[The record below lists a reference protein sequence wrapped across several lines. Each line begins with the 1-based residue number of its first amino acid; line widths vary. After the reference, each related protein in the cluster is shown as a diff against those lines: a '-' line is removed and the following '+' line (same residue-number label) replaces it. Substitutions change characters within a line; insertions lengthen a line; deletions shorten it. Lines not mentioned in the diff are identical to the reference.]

1 MRILLIDPV
10 TTARAVSVEE
20 RRRLRQGIGY
30 PGLGLLTVAALTPPD
45 IDVRVVDESVEEIP
59 THWDPDLVGISV
71 QAPTAPY
78 AYELARRYREQD
90 VPVVLGGIHVSLNP
104 AEGTPHADAVVL
116 GEAEST
122 WPRLLDDFR
131 QGAMAPCYRADGLV
145 DLDAS
150 PEPRRELLRAEDYRI
165 PWVVQGS
172 KGCPFGCEFCSLYAY
187 VGMRTRLRRV
197 DRVVEEIG
205 RMPGDAV
212 LFADDNLYADRA
224 WALHLFRALRS
235 VGKRWIAEAT
245 WHIAEDE
252 EALDLARASG
262 CTGLFVGLDSVN
274 RQFRMT
280 KVPRQSAE
288 ERYAAAIRAVQRKG
302 IAVVAAFVFGLDS
315 DGPDVFE
322 RSLSVVR
329 EGGANLVNFSALVP
343 YPGTPVF
350 DRLRSEGRITVWDWS
365 KYISPTVC
373 FTPKRMSAAEL
384 AGGTRW
390 CQEQFYSLGNVVK
403 SAVQAGYRLGWAMG
417 ILSLKLNLAQ
427 RRNWGKGSSEEH
439 SAHG

>member
-10 TTARAVSVEE
+10 TTARTIVVEE

-30 PGLGLLTVAALTPPD
+30 PGLGLLTVAALTPRD
-45 IDVRVVDESVEEIP
+45 IEVRVVDESVEEIP
-59 THWDPDLVGISV
+59 PDWDPDLVGISV

-104 AEGTPHADAVVL
+104 DEAVPHADAIVL
-116 GEAEST
+116 GEAEAT

-131 QGAMAPCYRADGLV
+131 RGAMAPRYHADGLV
-145 DLDAS
+145 DLGAS

-197 DRVVEEIG
+197 DRVVEEIR

-224 WALHLFRALRS
+224 WALDLFRALRP
-235 VGKRWIAEAT
+235 VGRRWIAEAT
-245 WHIAEDE
+245 WHIGEDE
-252 EALDLARASG
+252 EALELARASG
-262 CTGLFVGLDSVN
+262 CTGLFIGLDSLT

-280 KVPRQSAE
+280 KVPRQCAE
-288 ERYAAAIRAVQRKG
+288 ERYAAAIQAIQQKG

-322 RSLSVVR
+322 QALGVVK
-329 EGGANLVNFSALVP
+329 EGGANLVNFSTLAP

-350 DRLRSEGRITVWDWS
+350 ERLRREGRITEWDWS
-365 KYISPTVC
+365 KYISPNVC
-373 FTPKRMSAAEL
+373 FIPKKMSAEEL
-384 AGGTRW
+384 ASGTRW

-427 RRNWGKGSSEEH
+427 RRNWGKGSSEEQT
-439 SAHG
+439 AHA